1 MSFKD
6 LVENQTGPGHTVP
19 SIPENGVNVN
29 PANVET
35 DRLSASASIGDLLT
49 VNEHLQTS
57 AAKSCAAAGQFELAS
72 LYQSLFSPK
81 GVTCSQLLLTQADF
95 ANAHHLRDLRYAVE
109 RLLSLGIVP
118 IINENDAVS
127 VHQNS
132 LDDYGEPVFSDNDSL
147 AALCARTFGAEV
159 AVLLTDVEGVFTLP
173 PSNPKAKLI
182 PFHHAHTSVGIG
194 EKSSQGRGGMSAK
207 IEAAANAVRPGSAT
221 TACVVAAGCDL
232 NCIRAIL
239 ARQYHS
245 DFGRSKGTLF
255 ATPGSD
261 LETQALEELV
271 EVMEVSIIYSIVVGE
286 NQRIQSLI
294 FVLPF
299 FNEHRMAR
307 LVALRTPEKWL
318 SVPEEKP
325 ENFNPCPLL
334 FVSLC

>member
-6 LVENQTGPGHTVP
+6 LHNVDNPTLKPPVP
-19 SIPENGVNVN
+19 SISENGVNVN

-35 DRLSASASIGDLLT
+35 NRLSSSVSIGDLLT

-57 AAKSCAAAGQFELAS
+57 NIKSCAAAGQFELAS

-109 RLLSLGIVP
+109 RLLALGIVP

-127 VHQNS
+127 VHENS
-132 LDDYGEPVFSDNDSL
+132 LDERGDPIFSDNDSL

-182 PFHHAHTSVGIG
+182 PFHHSVSSVEIG
-194 EKSSQGRGGMSAK
+194 ETSSQGRGGMSAK
-207 IEAAANAVRPGSAT
+207 IEAAASAVAPGSAT
-221 TACVVAAGCDL
+221 TACVVAAGSDL
-232 NCIRAIL
+232 NSIRSIL
-239 ARQYHS
+239 AREWHA
-245 DFGRSKGTLF
+245 DFGASKGTLF

-261 LETQALEELV
+261 LEKQALEEV
-271 EVMEVSIIYSIVVGE
+271 GGVTEVSKAVLWVFFVVGDCGCDE
-286 NQRIQSLI
+286 
-294 FVLPF
+294 
-299 FNEHRMAR
+299 
-307 LVALRTPEKWL
+307 
-318 SVPEEKP
+318 
-325 ENFNPCPLL
+325 
-334 FVSLC
+334 

>member
-6 LVENQTGPGHTVP
+6 LHNSDNPALHNVP
-19 SIPENGVNVN
+19 AISENGVNVN
-29 PANVET
+29 PTNVET

-95 ANAHHLRDLRYAVE
+95 GNAHHLRDLRYAVE

-127 VHQNS
+127 VQQNS
-132 LDDYGEPVFSDNDSL
+132 LDDQEDPIFSDNDSL

-173 PSNPKAKLI
+173 PSDPKAKLI
-182 PFHHAHTSVGIG
+182 PFHHASTQVGIG

-207 IEAAANAVRPGSAT
+207 IDAAANAVRPGSAT
-221 TACVVAAGCDL
+221 TACVVAAGSDL
-232 NCIRAIL
+232 NSIRSIL
-239 ARQYHS
+239 SREYQP
-245 DFGRSKGTLF
+245 DFGTPAGTLF

-261 LETQALEELV
+261 LETQALEEIGHAT
-271 EVMEVSIIYSIVVGE
+271 EVSILIIVG
-286 NQRIQSLI
+286 RDCCG
-294 FVLPF
+294 
-299 FNEHRMAR
+299 NESSRM
-307 LVALRTPEKWL
+307 
-318 SVPEEKP
+318 
-325 ENFNPCPLL
+325 N
-334 FVSLC
+334 

>member
-6 LVENQTGPGHTVP
+6 LHNADSPAVHNVP
-19 SIPENGVNVN
+19 PINENGVNVN

-35 DRLSASASIGDLLT
+35 NRLSATASIGDLLT

-57 AAKSCAAAGQFELAS
+57 ATKSCAAAGQFELAS

-95 ANAHHLRDLRYAVE
+95 DNAHHLRDLRYAVD
-109 RLLSLGIVP
+109 RLLALGIVP

-132 LDDYGEPVFSDNDSL
+132 LDVHGEPVFSDNDSL

-182 PFHHAHTSVGIG
+182 PFHTGTTEVAIG
-194 EKSSQGRGGMSAK
+194 AISSQGRGGMSAK
-207 IEAAANAVRPGSAT
+207 IAAAANAVRPGSAT
-221 TACVVAAGCDL
+221 TACIVAAGSDL
-232 NCIRAIL
+232 NCIRSIL
-239 ARQYHS
+239 AREYHS
-245 DFGRSKGTLF
+245 NFGPSKGTLF

-261 LETQALEELV
+261 LETQALSE
-271 EVMEVSIIYSIVVGE
+271 MSNGGTEVSI
-286 NQRIQSLI
+286 LC
-294 FVLPF
+294 L
-299 FNEHRMAR
+299 
-307 LVALRTPEKWL
+307 LLL
-318 SVPEEKP
+318 L
-325 ENFNPCPLL
+325 LL
-334 FVSLC
+334 FTSRMNE

>member
-1 MSFKD
+1 LIRKQARLHMTFKD
-6 LVENQTGPGHTVP
+6 LQNVDNPTAHTVP
-19 SIPENGVNVN
+19 AISENGVNVN
-29 PANVET
+29 PINVET

-49 VNEHLQTS
+49 VNDHLQTS
-57 AAKSCAAAGQFELAS
+57 AAKSYAAAGQFELAS

-95 ANAHHLRDLRYAVE
+95 GNAHHLRDLRYAVE

-127 VHQNS
+127 VHENS
-132 LDDYGEPVFSDNDSL
+132 LDDHGDPIFSDNDSL

-221 TACVVAAGCDL
+221 TACVVAAGSDL

-239 ARQYHS
+239 GREYHP
-245 DFGRSKGTLF
+245 DFGTCKGTLF

-271 EVMEVSIIYSIVVGE
+271 LVMEVSIFLSLLIGVDTE
-286 NQRIQSLI
+286 NSLTY
-294 FVLPF
+294 
-299 FNEHRMAR
+299 MY
-307 LVALRTPEKWL
+307 
-318 SVPEEKP
+318 
-325 ENFNPCPLL
+325 PLL
-334 FVSLC
+334 EIKTGWRV